1 MNKNSSD
8 EEKKSQKVIY
18 VIRISIYSVKVC
30 ILLFPKEI
38 SFNTLRNKM
47 SIVFRLDIVQHMEF
61 VNSKLLNC
69 IDM

>member
-1 MNKNSSD
+1 MRK
-8 EEKKSQKVIY
+8 KKSQKVIY